1 MSSKEIVLSSGA
13 WLPGA
18 VIPIVSTAHEQIRRL
33 KTPIL
38 VPDLYYRRIVHRDL
52 PDFKDLEKEW
62 FPFYAG
68 DGFYEQ
74 ITRPDIVAIGCF
86 WRPRVLNG
94 TEILLG
100 AVMVRFEHCLVAQRY
115 IRSFLGASR
124 GLRQWLRAAAFC
136 SNHEAAFSH
145 VQTIGVVD
153 EARGLGIAGE
163 LMRQVSRV
171 AKEQGMNLIGFTLHV
186 IEFNEAAIR
195 CYVSNGYKFMFMVP
209 GYYTIDRKR
218 YDGLYYLKCLLPA
231 NITTAPDSKPPP
243 QNKGQK
249 LVQVKKNDGAR
260 VSYEILSE
268 TARTESESTLIVKD
282 GETGARY
289 RAKVLPLACAP
300 LVLIRNLESLVGLER
315 HEGLIKYIGC
325 FMDENSRNRFVILTE
340 SVEGTA

>member
-195 CYVSNGYKFMFMVP
+195 CY
-209 GYYTIDRKR
+209 
-218 YDGLYYLKCLLPA
+218 
-231 NITTAPDSKPPP
+231 KPPP